1 MELEHN
7 CNGNERNYLTSS
19 GSGVHASF
27 SNNLTHSPTECKPII
42 GQYPPRGTLIFI
54 CLTFEQK
61 KKNITTHL
69 SLSGKTYHSSK
80 GNNIMLNII

>member
-7 CNGNERNYLTSS
+7 CKGNERNDLTSS

-54 CLTFEQK
+54 CLTFEPK
-61 KKNITTHL
+61 KKKHHNTLI
-69 SLSGKTYHSSK
+69 SSK
-80 GNNIMLNII
+80 RNNILLNMF